1 MPEFFFMEKKKNRN
15 FHRPE
20 LSLLGNRATTCNMVF
35 LNAILEHGKNISGKT
50 NCSRVMNE
58 I

>member
-1 MPEFFFMEKKKNRN
+1 MPNFFHGKKKLRN

-20 LSLLGNRATTCNMVF
+20 LSPLGNGATTCNMVF
-35 LNAILEHGKNISGKT
+35 FNVILEHGKNISGKT